1 MWQDLSLNLYK
12 SLNSTLKVTDK
23 MLLYVSEKTFRAA
36 DIFV

>member
-23 MLLYVSEKTFRAA
+23 MLLDVSEKTFRAA